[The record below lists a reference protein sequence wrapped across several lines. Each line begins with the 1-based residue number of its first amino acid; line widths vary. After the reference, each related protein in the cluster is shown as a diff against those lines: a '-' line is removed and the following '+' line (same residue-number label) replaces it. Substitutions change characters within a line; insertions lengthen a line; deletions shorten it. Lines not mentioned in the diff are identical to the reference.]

1 MAKKKRYNYIKK
13 KTARGTVPCILTMLL
28 SLGLLLTA
36 LILSVYFQGQG
47 PMVLGA
53 IALTSMVMALFSL
66 YYLLRALHDPERKYT
81 LARIGGILSGCI
93 LLIWIGLLVI
103 GVRTMI

>member
-47 PMVLGA
+47 HGDGA
-53 IALTSMVMALFSL
+53 VFP
-66 YYLLRALHDPERKYT
+66 LLSA
-81 LARIGGILSGCI
+81 ACAS
-93 LLIWIGLLVI
+93 
-103 GVRTMI
+103 

>member
-1 MAKKKRYNYIKK
+1 
-13 KTARGTVPCILTMLL
+13 
-28 SLGLLLTA
+28 
-36 LILSVYFQGQG
+36 
-47 PMVLGA
+47 
-53 IALTSMVMALFSL
+53 MVMALFSL